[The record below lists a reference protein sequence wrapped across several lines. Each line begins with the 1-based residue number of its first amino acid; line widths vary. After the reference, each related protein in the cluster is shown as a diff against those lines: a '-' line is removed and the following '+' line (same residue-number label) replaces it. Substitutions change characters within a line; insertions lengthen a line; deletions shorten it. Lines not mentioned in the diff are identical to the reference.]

1 MYIYSDPI
9 GALYLGPILWR
20 LNIDSKAIT
29 TAVTKELRAIPMES
43 FQKCIEAWQQRL
55 EKCIRAQ
62 GDYFEG
68 DKL

>member
-1 MYIYSDPI
+1 MSD
-9 GALYLGPILWR
+9 
-20 LNIDSKAIT
+20 
-29 TAVTKELRAIPMES
+29 PMES
-43 FQKCIEAWQQRL
+43 FPKCIEAWQQRL